1 MMDWDKRE
9 LALVSR
15 EISDGALANNVAYV
29 EVFVFDARDAPR
41 GFGRLLPETQR
52 AICAKGGRNA
62 HAAGLAYEWDS
73 EAAKVAGRKGATA
86 SRAKA
91 AAR

>member
-1 MMDWDKRE
+1 MMDWNARE
-9 LALVSR
+9 TLLVGR
-15 EISDGALANNVAYV
+15 EIRDGALADVSYV